1 MRRAGVLAVSMALGV
16 LAAGAP
22 PALAQWAPFT
32 LAVAALGGSNL
43 SGSATLAPLE
53 DGRTRIEVQLPADGG
68 DHPMH
73 VHDGPCAEVDPV
85 PWYALSDVQRGAS
98 GTDVTLTVA
107 DLTRTRK
114 SILVHRS
121 AQDLDTYVACAD
133 IVLPAVAAGGA
144 AAGVSVLPPGGEPEL
159 PLRPLAAAGLFALG
173 SVGVLVRRH
182 GRVRA

>member
-1 MRRAGVLAVSMALGV
+1 MRRACILALSLALGV
-16 LAAGAP
+16 LAASAA

-53 DGRTRIEVQLPADGG
+53 DGRTRIEVQLPASGG

-85 PWYALSDVQRGAS
+85 PWYALSDVQRGTS
-98 GTDVTLTVA
+98 GTDVSLTVA
-107 DLTRTRK
+107 DLTQTHK

-121 AQDLDTYVACAD
+121 AQDLDTYVACTD
-133 IVLPAVAAGGA
+133 IVLPAVAAGGTA
-144 AAGVSVLPPGGEPEL
+144 PGVSVLPPGGEPEV

-173 SVGVLVRRH
+173 SVGLFVRRC
-182 GRVRA
+182 GRLRA